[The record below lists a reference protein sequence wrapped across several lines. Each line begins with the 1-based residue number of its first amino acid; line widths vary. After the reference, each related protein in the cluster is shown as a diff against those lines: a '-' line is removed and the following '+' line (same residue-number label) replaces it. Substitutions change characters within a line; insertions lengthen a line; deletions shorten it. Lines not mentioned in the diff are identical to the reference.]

1 MKKQAIFA
9 TPFWHIEGA
18 PQQLVDDLYKG
29 AYVCKENVKSN
40 QLSNQGGYQSPAF
53 SWDQFHPDGIEYL
66 NKILSDVFK
75 PTPLS
80 KYDGRYS
87 IQNWWYNINSKGNS
101 NMPHVH
107 PATDCAL
114 VFYLT
119 DSDNKLILINSV
131 QRQYVELNECFIPQA
146 NKGDVIIFP
155 ADVLHYVLPNDK
167 EDDRICISMNISVR

>member
-1 MKKQAIFA
+1 MRYNLFP
-9 TPFWHIEGA
+9 TPLWHIEGA
-18 PQQLVDDLYKG
+18 PLELIDELYQG
-29 AYVCKENVKSN
+29 AYRFKKKYPSTQMTNC
-40 QLSNQGGYQSPAF
+40 GGYQSPAF

-119 DSDNKLILINSV
+119 DSDNKLVLVNSV
-131 QRQYVELNECFIPQA
+131 QRLS
-146 NKGDVIIFP
+146 VILVI
-155 ADVLHYVLPNDK
+155 
-167 EDDRICISMNISVR
+167 